1 MSNPFKRTG
10 KQPRLGVKSFSVED
24 VKAANKRFYD
34 KFPGAVED
42 AAMLKKAMQNPGDE
56 VVKIDDDRKA
66 EHAKMMKAMKI
77 FLQLAYVY

>member
-1 MSNPFKRTG
+1 MSNPFKRTS

-24 VKAANKRFYD
+24 VKAADKRFYD

-56 VVKIDDDRKA
+56 VVKIDDERKA
-66 EHAKMMKAMKI
+66 QHAKMMKGIKI
-77 FLQLAYVY
+77 EVETF

>member
-24 VKAANKRFYD
+24 VKAADKRFYD

-56 VVKIDDDRKA
+56 VVKIDDQRKA
-66 EHAKMMKAMKI
+66 DHMQMMKALKI
-77 FLQLAYVY
+77 EVEIE

>member
-1 MSNPFKRTG
+1 MSNPFKRTS

-24 VKAANKRFYD
+24 VKAADKRFYD

-56 VVKIDDDRKA
+56 VVKIDNERKA
-66 EHAKMMKAMKI
+66 EHAKMMKI
-77 FLQLAYVY
+77 EVEIS

>member
-1 MSNPFKRTG
+1 MANPFKKTG

-24 VKAANKRFYD
+24 VKEANKRFYD

-56 VVKIDDDRKA
+56 VVKIDNERKA
-66 EHAKMMKAMKI
+66 EHAKMMKI
-77 FLQLAYVY
+77 EVEIS

>member
-1 MSNPFKRTG
+1 MSNPFKRTS
-10 KQPRLGVKSFSVED
+10 KQPKLGVKSYSVED
-24 VKAANKRFYD
+24 VKAADKRFYD

-77 FLQLAYVY
+77 EVEIS

>member
-1 MSNPFKRTG
+1 MANPFTRTS

-24 VKAANKRFYD
+24 VKAADKRFYD

-56 VVKIDDDRKA
+56 VVKIDNDRKA

-77 FLQLAYVY
+77 EVEIS

>member
-1 MSNPFKRTG
+1 MTNPFKKTSPSP
-10 KQPRLGVKSFSVED
+10 KIGVKTYSVED

-56 VVKIDDDRKA
+56 VVKEDDTRKA
-66 EHAKMMKAMKI
+66 EHAKMMRGIKI
-77 FLQLAYVY
+77 EVETF

>member
-1 MSNPFKRTG
+1 MANPFKKTG

-24 VKAANKRFYD
+24 VKEANKRFYD

-66 EHAKMMKAMKI
+66 QHMKMMKAMKI
-77 FLQLAYVY
+77 EVEIS

>member
-1 MSNPFKRTG
+1 MSNPFKRTS
-10 KQPRLGVKSFSVED
+10 KQPKLGVKSYSVED
-24 VKAANKRFYD
+24 VKAADKRFYD

-56 VVKIDDDRKA
+56 VVKIDDERKA

-77 FLQLAYVY
+77 EVEIS

>member
-1 MSNPFKRTG
+1 MSNPFKRVG

-42 AAMLKKAMQNPGDE
+42 AAMLKKAMQNPGE
-56 VVKIDDDRKA
+56 ANSDDK
-66 EHAKMMKAMKI
+66 
-77 FLQLAYVY
+77 F

>member
-10 KQPRLGVKSFSVED
+10 KQPKLGVKSYSVED
-24 VKAANKRFYD
+24 VKAADKRFYD

-56 VVKIDDDRKA
+56 VVNIDDERKA
-66 EHAKMMKAMKI
+66 QHASMIKARNI
-77 FLQLAYVY
+77 EGEIS